1 MGFIGRND
9 EVGVLVCWLVGLVMF
24 VSVSV
29 LLLSDRVVLIVFFL
43 RCGFSCCIWANVVN
57 LGGGLCWLQL

>member
-29 LLLSDRVVLIVFFL
+29 LLLSDRVVLIVFF
-43 RCGFSCCIWANVVN
+43 
-57 LGGGLCWLQL
+57 